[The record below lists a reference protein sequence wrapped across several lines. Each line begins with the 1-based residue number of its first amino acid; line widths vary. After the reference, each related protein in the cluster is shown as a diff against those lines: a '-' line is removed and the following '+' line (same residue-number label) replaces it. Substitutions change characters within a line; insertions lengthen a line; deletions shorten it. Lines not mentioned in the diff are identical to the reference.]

1 MNVASFELLEFLLS
15 PSRHKYHVIGLP
27 GSPAEEVTKA
37 SYSADKILTPKILT
51 EKTPEELEEF
61 VHRAGEK
68 DILQHTDLR
77 HLIRQ
82 HAIQAICPDTYST
95 PYLERWA
102 KRNKIQ
108 VICTPHRFQKKY
120 ENKIFFDRFLRRFK
134 LPAPASRIL
143 NSVYDAYHVDSFP
156 VVLQTPVSA
165 GSTGTFVVRDWEELL
180 RLTSVEKRVEF
191 PLLCR
196 EFISDAHPLGVSVLI
211 GPKKMAFSVPRI
223 QAYFTQTGGKSTYYG
238 IQWIR
243 TSALNPKTIKKLN
256 SALYRAG
263 KAMQDNGY
271 RGIAAFDIMVRDN
284 DIFFIECNPRTG
296 GSSPH
301 LANRPELLHGLNFTD
316 EYVRIL
322 TGNELSADKP
332 FIPNSDY
339 EGFTLDLSFLSDLLP
354 IGLPLNHLCYGVY
367 RYQNG
372 QLHYHSA
379 KADDFNEP
387 GNVFVH
393 FVRPEGALLNPH
405 IFTGFVFTHFPLL
418 KIREMEYTFTEEA
431 QKLLHYL
438 EDIVIKK

>member
-1 MNVASFELLEFLLS
+1 MKAASFELLEFLLS
-15 PSRHKYHVIGLP
+15 PSRHKYHVINLS
-27 GSPAEEVTKA
+27 GSPAEAVTKA
-37 SYSADKILTPKILT
+37 SYPAKRIITPTILTR
-51 EKTPEELEEF
+51 KTPEELEEF

-68 DILQHTDLR
+68 DILQQTSLGK
-77 HLIRQ
+77 LIRR
-82 HAIQAICPDTYST
+82 HGIQAICPDTYST
-95 PYLERWA
+95 PFLERWA

-108 VICTPHRFQKKY
+108 VICTPYRFQKKY
-120 ENKIFFDRFLRRFK
+120 ENKIFFDRFLRRLK
-134 LPAPASRIL
+134 LPVPPGRIL
-143 NSVYDAYHVDSFP
+143 RSVYDAYRVNSFP

-165 GSTGTFVVRDWEELL
+165 GSIGTFVVRDWEELL
-180 RLTSVEKRVEF
+180 RLTSVEKRVDF

-196 EFISDAHPLGVSVLI
+196 EFISDAHPLGVSILI
-211 GPKKMAFSVPRI
+211 GPKKMAFSALRM
-223 QAYFTQTGGKSTYYG
+223 QAYFTQAGGKSTYYG
-238 IQWIR
+238 IQWIK
-243 TSALNPKTIKKLN
+243 TSSIKPKTIRKLN
-256 SALYRAG
+256 TALYKAG
-263 KAMQDNGY
+263 KAMQKDGY
-271 RGIAAFDIMVRDN
+271 RGIAAFDVMVRDN

-301 LANRPELLHGLNFTD
+301 LANRPELLHGLSFTD

-322 TGNELSADKP
+322 TGDELSADKP

-379 KADDFNEP
+379 KADDFNES

-418 KIREMEYTFTEEA
+418 KIHGMEYTFIKEA
-431 QKLLHYL
+431 QKLLHHL